1 MSSMLHTVSL
11 SWVGASLLAATL
23 SLLLFLRWTAAKK
36 PGQLPTP
43 PRLPIIGNLHQ
54 LGSLAHHSL
63 ARLSEKYGPVMLL
76 HFGRVPTVVV
86 SSAAGAQEALK
97 TRDLAFSGRPLSSLS
112 DRLFYDSQD
121 VAFAQYGG
129 KWRQMRRVCV
139 LHLLSPKQ
147 VRSFRSVREEE
158 VARLVD
164 CIRAATGAAVN
175 MSAMIIA
182 LTCDILCKVAFG
194 SKYTE
199 EGGSQIHSLM
209 SELSAVMGMFPLRDH
224 IPWLGWID
232 WLNGMDGRVKKIAMT
247 IDSFI
252 EKVLEEHTSKR
263 SGNNNDEED
272 CSMDDLVDI
281 LISLG
286 DKEDLDVMSLGR
298 DSIKAII
305 LDMFAAGTETTYVAM
320 EWAMAE
326 LMKHPAE
333 MKRAQE
339 EVRRVVGP
347 RGNLGEEAAKEM
359 QYLKAVIKETLRLH
373 PPFPILFPRQTVEDT
388 QLLGYHV
395 PQGTTLFI
403 NAWALGRDVG
413 TWEQPEE
420 FRPERFIGNDIDF
433 KGQDFQL
440 IPFGAGRRGC
450 PGIDFAVATVEI
462 ALASLLYHFDWELPE
477 GMRVE
482 EMDMSE
488 STGITVRKKSSLII
502 VGKTV
507 SQ

>member
-1 MSSMLHTVSL
+1 MLQTVSL

-23 SLLLFLRWTAAKK
+23 SLFLFLRWTAAKK

-43 PRLPIIGNLHQ
+43 PRLPIIGNLHL

-86 SSAAGAQEALK
+86 SSVAGAQEALK

-112 DRLFYDSQD
+112 DRLFYGSQD

-164 CIRAATGAAVN
+164 CIRAASGAAVN

-252 EKVLEEHTSKR
+252 EKVLEQHTSQR
-263 SGNNNDEED
+263 GGNNNDKED
-272 CSMDDLVDI
+272 SSMDDLVDI
-281 LISLG
+281 LISLD

-305 LDMFAAGTETTYVAM
+305 LVALSSRQLCYP
-320 EWAMAE
+320 EKDAT
-326 LMKHPAE
+326 
-333 MKRAQE
+333 RA
-339 EVRRVVGP
+339 
-347 RGNLGEEAAKEM
+347 
-359 QYLKAVIKETLRLH
+359 
-373 PPFPILFPRQTVEDT
+373 
-388 QLLGYHV
+388 
-395 PQGTTLFI
+395 
-403 NAWALGRDVG
+403 
-413 TWEQPEE
+413 
-420 FRPERFIGNDIDF
+420 
-433 KGQDFQL
+433 
-440 IPFGAGRRGC
+440 
-450 PGIDFAVATVEI
+450 
-462 ALASLLYHFDWELPE
+462 SFDSVW
-477 GMRVE
+477 
-482 EMDMSE
+482 
-488 STGITVRKKSSLII
+488 
-502 VGKTV
+502 
-507 SQ
+507 

>member
-1 MSSMLHTVSL
+1 MSSMLYTFSL
-11 SWVGASLLAATL
+11 SWVCASLLAATL
-23 SLLLFLRWTAAKK
+23 SLLFFLRWTAAKK

-54 LGSLAHHSL
+54 LGSLSHHSL
-63 ARLSEKYGPVMLL
+63 ARLSEKYGPVMLFN
-76 HFGRVPTVVV
+76 FGRIPTVVV

-97 TRDLAFSGRPLSSLS
+97 IRDLAFSGRPLSSIS
-112 DRLFYDSQD
+112 DRIFYGSQD
-121 VAFAQYGG
+121 LAFAQYGDE
-129 KWRQMRRVCV
+129 WRQMRRVCV
-139 LHLLSPKQ
+139 MHLLSPKQ

-164 CIRAATGAAVN
+164 CIRAASGAAVN
-175 MSAMIIA
+175 MSAMIIG
-182 LTCDILCKVAFG
+182 LTCDIVCKVAFG
-194 SKYTE
+194 SKYSE

-209 SELSAVMGMFPLRDH
+209 SELSAVMGMFPMRDH

-263 SGNNNDEED
+263 CDNNNDKEG
-272 CSMDDLVDI
+272 SGMDYLVDI
-281 LISLG
+281 LMSLG
-286 DKEDLDVMSLGR
+286 DKEDLDVISLGR

-305 LDMFAAGTETTYVAM
+305 LDMFAAGTETTYVAT

-339 EVRRVVGP
+339 E
-347 RGNLGEEAAKEM
+347 
-359 QYLKAVIKETLRLH
+359 
-373 PPFPILFPRQTVEDT
+373 TVEDT

-413 TWEQPEE
+413 SWEKPEE
-420 FRPERFIGNDIDF
+420 FRPE
-433 KGQDFQL
+433 
-440 IPFGAGRRGC
+440 
-450 PGIDFAVATVEI
+450 
-462 ALASLLYHFDWELPE
+462 
-477 GMRVE
+477 
-482 EMDMSE
+482 
-488 STGITVRKKSSLII
+488 
-502 VGKTV
+502 